1 MKAIS
6 VAYENSSLCDDFNIN
21 PLHKDI
27 WAERFCDNVTAC
39 GLYIVNQCPTR
50 FAPHCKHALIFS
62 NKSFSIHLDQLT
74 LAGISDHDLLFY
86 VYLNSESNHCFCYY
100 DDWRCGVRG
109 RALASQSIL
118 TLFLLTVWNC
128 FWYFVNN
135 KLELFTQVLQIFL
148 MHTFRLREK

>member
-1 MKAIS
+1 M
-6 VAYENSSLCDDFNIN
+6 CDDFNIN

-86 VYLNSESNHCFCYY
+86 VCDLDLNSESNHCFSYY
-100 DDWRCGVRG
+100 DFNANNTD
-109 RALASQSIL
+109 ALFADSYFILLIGIVSGISQI
-118 TLFLLTVWNC
+118 
-128 FWYFVNN
+128 
-135 KLELFTQVLQIFL
+135 
-148 MHTFRLREK
+148 